1 MFSLRPAIPADVP
14 VVLGL
19 IRELAEYERLPHEV
33 AATEESLRETLF
45 GARPYAEALVAEAD
59 GEVAGFAVFF
69 HNYSTFVGRPGLYLE
84 DLYVRPQFR
93 RRGIG
98 RAFFR
103 ELARL
108 AVERGCGRI
117 EWSVLDW
124 NEPALAFYRGLGAT
138 PMSDWTVQ
146 RLAGAA
152 LEAMAADGG

>member
-1 MFSLRPAIPADVP
+1 MFSLRAAIPADVP
-14 VVLGL
+14 VVLAL

-45 GARPYAEALVAEAD
+45 GARPSAEALLAEAD

-103 ELARL
+103 ALARL
-108 AVERGCGRI
+108 AVERGGGRL

-124 NEPALAFYRGLGAT
+124 NEPAIAFYRSLGAT

-146 RLAGAA
+146 RLAGTA
-152 LEAMAADGG
+152 LEALAAEGE